1 MQETFPAETVAE
13 TITLVETTDLQPLY
27 DRIDTLATLQ
37 VTLLLALGLIVGVL
51 LGRTLWGWLK

>member
-1 MQETFPAETVAE
+1 MEATNPVETVTE
-13 TITLVETTDLQPLY
+13 TIALVETTDLQLLY

-37 VTLLLALGLIVGVL
+37 VTLLLAVGLVFGVL